1 MEMNALCKGNVH
13 AETGKAV
20 IEGAM
25 LVLWHVMLV
34 LQASMKKLGPYMS
47 SLDMREAEKA
57 KMVYLNFQALQ
68 DNISMLM
75 ADPSKLNAAL
85 DNATAFVLSMQQ
97 QQAAAQAA
105 PAETAPPPPSAPS
118 LITLTDQ

>member
-1 MEMNALCKGNVH
+1 
-13 AETGKAV
+13 
-20 IEGAM
+20 M